1 MKNDDKKNNIAE
13 QSNEQISGVVERIVF
28 HNQENGFHILRL
40 NVENMKDLV
49 TVMCESVS
57 IKEGEKIECTGVWF
71 NDKRYGMQF
80 KASLIKQIYPST
92 IAGIEKYLASGMIKG
107 IGRHFAKKLIE
118 KFGVKVFE
126 AIEYH
131 PESLYQVGGIG
142 KSRYDNIIKSFAE
155 QKVIREIMVFLQSHG
170 VSSSRA
176 VRIYKT
182 YGEDSIEII
191 SNNPYR
197 LANDIHGIGFIS
209 ADKMA
214 LSLGTPKDSMM
225 RVRASINYVL
235 LESSSGGNCGLPIEN
250 VISSASKL
258 LEIDDANLI
267 QKAIGEEEFCGNVT
281 IDSGVVYL
289 SSYYN
294 MEKSIAKMLL
304 QIKNSRS
311 NLKITNVEGVNT
323 DYLSEEQKD
332 ALALALKTK
341 ILVLTGGPGTGKTT
355 LINCIIRSI
364 GFDAETKIKLLAP
377 TGRAAKRLTESTG
390 LHASTIHRILGVEGT
405 GHKHN
410 ELNKIN
416 CNYVVVDEMS
426 MVDIKIFHALLKALP
441 SSCSVLLVGDVDQL
455 PSVGP
460 GNVLCDIIN
469 SCTIETVK
477 LNKIF
482 RQSEKSKITT
492 NAYMINNG
500 MFPSLSNESGSDF
513 YFLGFLEGITEKIVS
528 LISDEIPKKFGIESR
543 DIQVLCPSIKGSCGV
558 RSINEILQKAL
569 NPHSEKGITKF
580 GNLFAVN
587 DKVLQTEN
595 NYDLDV
601 YNGDI
606 GIVKSI
612 DEEMQEFVVLFDE
625 KEVVYDFSDLDQLTL
640 AYATTI
646 HKSQGSEYK
655 AVVIPITMQSYIML
669 KRNLIYTAV
678 TRGKKLVIIIG
689 EKKALYMGIKNINT
703 SKRYS
708 TLKDWLIYGNEK
720 VGWEHS

>member
-1 MKNDDKKNNIAE
+1 MKNNNINKNNTVE
-13 QSNEQISGVVERIVF
+13 QNNDTISGIVERVVF
-28 HNQENGFHILRL
+28 HNQENGFYILRL
-40 NVENMKDLV
+40 SVENIKDLV
-49 TVMCESVS
+49 TVVCESAS
-57 IKEGEKIECTGVWF
+57 IKEGEKIECIGNWF
-71 NDKRYGMQF
+71 NDKRYGVQF
-80 KASLIKQIYPST
+80 KASVIKQIYPST

-107 IGRHFAKKLIE
+107 IGKHFAKRLIE

-126 AIEYH
+126 VIEYN

-142 KSRYDNIIKSFAE
+142 KSRYENIIKSFAE

-170 VSSSRA
+170 VSGSRA
-176 VRIYKT
+176 VKIYKT
-182 YGEDSIEII
+182 YGEESIEII

-197 LANDIHGIGFIS
+197 LASDIHGIGFIS

-214 LSLGTPKDSMM
+214 LSLGIPKDSMM
-225 RVRASINYVL
+225 RARASISYVL
-235 LESSSGGNCGLPIEN
+235 FEASSGGNCGLPIGD
-250 VISSASKL
+250 VISSANKL
-258 LEIDDANLI
+258 LEVEENII
-267 QKAIGEEEFCGNVT
+267 QKAIAEEEFCGNVT
-281 IDSGVVYL
+281 IDSGIIYL
-289 SSYYN
+289 TAYYN
-294 MEKSIAKMLL
+294 IEKSIAKMLL
-304 QIKNSRS
+304 HIKNTSS
-311 NLKITNVEGVNT
+311 SLKITNSDGVNT
-323 DYLSEEQKD
+323 DYLSQEQKD

-364 GFDAETKIKLLAP
+364 GFGEAKIKLLAP

-426 MVDIKIFHALLKALP
+426 MVDIKIFYALLKALP
-441 SSCSVLLVGDVDQL
+441 HNCGVLLVGDIDQL

-460 GNVLCDIIN
+460 GNVLRDIID
-469 SCTIETVK
+469 SSKIETIK

-500 MFPSLSNESGSDF
+500 MFPSLNNETGSDF
-513 YFLGFLEGITEKIVS
+513 YFLEFLEGINEKIVS
-528 LISDEIPKKFGIESR
+528 LIKEEIPKKFEINSS

-558 RSINEILQKAL
+558 RSLNEILQKEL
-569 NPHSEKGITKF
+569 NPNYEKGIAKF
-580 GNLFAVN
+580 GLLFAVN

-606 GIVKSI
+606 GIIKSI
-612 DEEMQEFVVLFDE
+612 DEEMQEVIVSFDE

-678 TRGKKLVIIIG
+678 TRGKKLVIVIG
-689 EKKALYMGIKNINT
+689 EKKALYMGIKNIST

-708 TLKDWLIYGNEK
+708 TLKDWLIYGNERK
-720 VGWEHS
+720 GWEMN